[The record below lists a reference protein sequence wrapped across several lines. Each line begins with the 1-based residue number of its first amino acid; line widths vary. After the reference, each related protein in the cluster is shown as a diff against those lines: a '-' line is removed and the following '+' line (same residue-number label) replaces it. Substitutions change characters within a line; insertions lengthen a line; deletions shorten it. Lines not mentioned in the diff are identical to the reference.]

1 MPHTI
6 DITDS
11 LRLRVC
17 TQTPWPGRL
26 ALVAPKVMESH
37 EHRTRTR
44 GGSQMPTTSQLAQLP
59 SSACP
64 SLAGWPPLRSA
75 RRGILRK
82 PLHTPRTHGLT
93 VTQKP
98 EPLVSRRLF
107 PARTAATH
115 TLSPSHFPDP
125 TNAAQGSSSPPPHPA
140 TLTDAMATL
149 TVPSSVP
156 AVAEDCEQ
164 LHKAFEGLTHGRAL
178 SMHAHRR
185 LTRSAFRS
193 QVGAPTRS

>member
-1 MPHTI
+1 
-6 DITDS
+6 
-11 LRLRVC
+11 
-17 TQTPWPGRL
+17 
-26 ALVAPKVMESH
+26 
-37 EHRTRTR
+37 
-44 GGSQMPTTSQLAQLP
+44 MPTTSQLAQLP

-64 SLAGWPPLRSA
+64 WLAGPHSD
-75 RRGILRK
+75 RRGEAFSAN
-82 PLHTPRTHGLT
+82 PSTPHALT